1 MGIIEFLKTMSIR
14 NKIKVISVFPLIFI
28 IILSF
33 FLNFNTY
40 KKVNQLEDMKELA
53 NLNVKI
59 SLLLHE
65 TQKERGMSAG
75 YIGSNGVK
83 FKDNLTEQK
92 ELTNKNINEFKK
104 TVQTLN
110 SEIFPLNA
118 YTLISKILKE
128 LATLEEVRND
138 INNLK
143 IKSSTALVYY
153 TNINSMLLDFIALTT
168 TKVEKEKDTRT
179 LIAYYNFLMAKER
192 AGLERGI
199 GSNIFASKSFALGA
213 YEKYT
218 GLVYEQQIF
227 IDGFLKYSSD
237 ENKKFFLDKI
247 NHSSIDELKEIR
259 KNLLSYVDNKD
270 VKLDLEPTLWF
281 SKMTEKINILKQID
295 DYLSQNLI
303 EQIEK
308 DLSTQTKFMYFLVII
323 SLSIISLIIY
333 FIIFFNSSIT
343 RAIDKI
349 YKGIE
354 QFMKYLNREI
364 NELEYIDLNTRG
376 ELGKLAKMV
385 NFNIDR
391 INGDL
396 EKDLLC
402 VGEATIT
409 LDKVQKGY
417 YSCRVNS
424 KAANPQVQ
432 TLAKT
437 INKML
442 DTQQKINSD
451 ILKVLAQYSNYNYLN
466 SINNNDIYGELKELV
481 DGINNLGEAITSML
495 LENKQ
500 NALILQKGSN
510 QLTKNV
516 NQLNKASNDAAA
528 RLEETAAAVEEITS
542 NIIQS
547 TQNVAMMAK
556 NANELSNSVINGEKL
571 AEQTVNSM
579 EEINIQ
585 VNAITESISIIDQIA
600 FQTNI
605 LSLNAAVEAATAGE
619 AGKGFA
625 VVAQE
630 VRNLANRSAEAA
642 KEIKDIV
649 ERATSKANEGK
660 NIAQDMI
667 NGYSSLNQK
676 IGETI
681 SLIADVS
688 EGSKEE
694 EKGIIQINDTINVLD
709 KATQVNANSATIIS
723 DLANQVASLSSNLI
737 KIADRAKFKEFESK
751 EIEDIDLVFRL
762 TKLKNDHIRFK
773 LVNFDKVG
781 GSVKTP
787 WTVTKPTECD
797 LGKWLA
803 EQEQKGAAF
812 TKTQNWKNLKINH
825 DKVHNSVQE
834 YINEDCKNSVDSE
847 LLNRLSKELDIATFE
862 VFKSLDQIK
871 KDNVIEARVVENRA
885 ENRAEIKQETK
896 SSNTKNSSQKEI
908 KKPITSNINEDEWE
922 SY

>member
-1 MGIIEFLKTMSIR
+1 
-14 NKIKVISVFPLIFI
+14 
-28 IILSF
+28 
-33 FLNFNTY
+33 
-40 KKVNQLEDMKELA
+40 MKELA

-192 AGLERGI
+192 VGLERGI

-213 YEKYT
+213 YEKYA

-303 EQIEK
+303 QQIEK
-308 DLSTQTKFMYFLVII
+308 DLSTQTKFMYFLILV
-323 SLSIISLIIY
+323 SLSIIALIIY
-333 FIIFFNSSIT
+333 FIIFFNSSIS

-409 LDKVQKGY
+409 LDKFQKGY

-481 DGINNLGEAITSML
+481 DGINHLGDYGTQFGKLIEAYKLWHDEYNIDENPIDELTKMYIRINELCEENPEVLERCRNNFKLLEEKDEYCMNLWNRFKELSLEEFKKTYDLLGTSFDSYKGEAFYSDKTNEV
-495 LENKQ
+495 LE
-500 NALILQKGSN
+500 IL
-510 QLTKNV
+510 
-516 NQLNKASNDAAA
+516 
-528 RLEETAAAVEEITS
+528 E
-542 NIIQS
+542 
-547 TQNVAMMAK
+547 
-556 NANELSNSVINGEKL
+556 
-571 AEQTVNSM
+571 
-579 EEINIQ
+579 
-585 VNAITESISIIDQIA
+585 
-600 FQTNI
+600 
-605 LSLNAAVEAATAGE
+605 
-619 AGKGFA
+619 
-625 VVAQE
+625 
-630 VRNLANRSAEAA
+630 
-642 KEIKDIV
+642 
-649 ERATSKANEGK
+649 
-660 NIAQDMI
+660 
-667 NGYSSLNQK
+667 
-676 IGETI
+676 
-681 SLIADVS
+681 
-688 EGSKEE
+688 
-694 EKGIIQINDTINVLD
+694 
-709 KATQVNANSATIIS
+709 
-723 DLANQVASLSSNLI
+723 
-737 KIADRAKFKEFESK
+737 
-751 EIEDIDLVFRL
+751 
-762 TKLKNDHIRFK
+762 
-773 LVNFDKVG
+773 
-781 GSVKTP
+781 
-787 WTVTKPTECD
+787 
-797 LGKWLA
+797 
-803 EQEQKGAAF
+803 
-812 TKTQNWKNLKINH
+812 
-825 DKVHNSVQE
+825 
-834 YINEDCKNSVDSE
+834 
-847 LLNRLSKELDIATFE
+847 
-862 VFKSLDQIK
+862 
-871 KDNVIEARVVENRA
+871 
-885 ENRAEIKQETK
+885 
-896 SSNTKNSSQKEI
+896 
-908 KKPITSNINEDEWE
+908 
-922 SY
+922 